1 MCPHHVPPFSPLSI
15 NAFHVL
21 PNHDLAG
28 LGAARRRLRI
38 NGTIRSPLCLYYPRP
53 PQRKE
58 TLVISAPKPHPLLV
72 LFLYSAP
79 LLLTHTARAQPR
91 PKRSNGPAP
100 RPLLTAANRLGRLL
114 RNVAHVRPRI
124 REHDVGALHRA
135 APIVHIGHKDARPRR
150 PRGRL
155 GGRRRGVPRA
165 APLDRDV
172 RAVHVHLAVAN
183 LVEPRP
189 GKEGVAGGRVGGQGE
204 VPFRGERAAADKG
217 ADDGEGGAGVVG
229 QRDLARAALVGGA
242 ALERDAVGLAGG
254 PVGHGPALV
263 GVEQLVV
270 ALARVRGA
278 RVREGVV
285 HVVVDA
291 GGVGVVLGP
300 EGRRRR
306 HLHVGG
312 GEAREGED
320 DDAEMHLETWALET
334 WCFCFSVRGCWER
347 LPWGGGRNW

>member
-1 MCPHHVPPFSPLSI
+1 M
-15 NAFHVL
+15 
-21 PNHDLAG
+21 
-28 LGAARRRLRI
+28 
-38 NGTIRSPLCLYYPRP
+38 
-53 PQRKE
+53 
-58 TLVISAPKPHPLLV
+58 
-72 LFLYSAP
+72 
-79 LLLTHTARAQPR
+79 
-91 PKRSNGPAP
+91 
-100 RPLLTAANRLGRLL
+100 
-114 RNVAHVRPRI
+114 
-124 REHDVGALHRA
+124 
-135 APIVHIGHKDARPRR
+135 
-150 PRGRL
+150 
-155 GGRRRGVPRA
+155 
-165 APLDRDV
+165 

-189 GKEGVAGGRVGGQGE
+189 GKEGVARGRVGGQGE
-204 VPFRGERAAADKG
+204 PPILGERASADKG

-320 DDAEMHLETWALET
+320 DEAELHLETWCL
-334 WCFCFSVRGCWER
+334 FLFSVRGDCER